1 MQPFHSQYVIKSRAG
16 TESGEQAEET
26 AARARDDVTGAA
38 GGRTVNG
45 VADAHTS
52 FVFSFYLVRRGV
64 YGNIVLLSQAWS
76 CLVMTKVFNSTIQS
90 VVWPGIFQLRRHTTY
105 SPHTRKQ
112 TLRQT
117 A

>member
-16 TESGEQAEET
+16 TESREQAEET

-52 FVFSFYLVRRGV
+52 FVFSFCLVRRGV
-64 YGNIVLLSQAWS
+64 YGNIVLLSQA
-76 CLVMTKVFNSTIQS
+76 
-90 VVWPGIFQLRRHTTY
+90 
-105 SPHTRKQ
+105 
-112 TLRQT
+112 
-117 A
+117 